1 PVPSRTTRL
10 DRSTSSDPVHP
21 AQRIDMDL
29 DLALTGTNVGKTA
42 ATAISSNPKLAIGER
57 LSMCGRFGI
66 NASGHWRE
74 LPAAQQSQ
82 QPHEFAAV
90 APDGKPIQG
99 AAHRS

>member
-1 PVPSRTTRL
+1 
-10 DRSTSSDPVHP
+10 
-21 AQRIDMDL
+21 MDL

-57 LSMCGRFGI
+57 LSMCGRFG
-66 NASGHWRE
+66 HWRE